1 MIQITHLQKQYPGGL
16 MVLRDVN
23 ATIEPGEVISIIGP
37 SGTGKSTLLR
47 CLNQLETTTGGQIIV
62 NGEDITSPKTDI
74 TKIRQKMGMVFQS
87 FNLFDHLSIIDNLC
101 IGPVKLLGKSKEE
114 AKKRGMELLAM
125 VGLVEKADAMPSQL
139 SGGQKQRVAIA
150 RCLSMDPEIILFD
163 EPTSALDPTMVS
175 EVLGVIKTLAQQG
188 MTMIIVT
195 HEMRLARDVST
206 RIFYM
211 DQGIIYED
219 GTPEQIFSNPQRE
232 RTRVFINRIRDY
244 HYQIRSAQYDLYE
257 LQAGMLSFCQKY
269 FFTEKKQFNVQLLVE
284 EVLKVV
290 PLDRG
295 PVDLALRYSEKEKK
309 VSLELTM
316 PQGVE
321 QVLENDENID
331 DLAMMII
338 QGLCQN
344 IEYERTSNTRQLRVC
359 LTLKDK

>member
-219 GTPEQIFSNPQRE
+219 GTPEQIFGDPQRE

-290 PLDRG
+290 PLDQG

-344 IEYERTSNTRQLRVC
+344 IEYERTSNTGQLRVC